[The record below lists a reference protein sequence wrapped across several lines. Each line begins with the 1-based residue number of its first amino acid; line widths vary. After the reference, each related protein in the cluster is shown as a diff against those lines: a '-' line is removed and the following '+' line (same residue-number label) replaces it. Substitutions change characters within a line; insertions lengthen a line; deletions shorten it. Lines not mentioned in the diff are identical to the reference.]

1 MKRVYFANCP
11 GNELPCSSDE
21 LDRMT
26 DQEIKIAYSHVSWV
40 LKPDW
45 KIKADYQFINRI
57 PGFALAWQFLQ
68 RLPEYRVWQCPLSE
82 MISLSC
88 VLPMEIRKELGLE
101 RILPERPTMR
111 FRQETVSDPLIQA
124 DSVQKDFTGFL
135 NRISK
140 SDVLRHRNEYIGV
153 YQEVCIDTARE
164 AFQEKWGVSA
174 PWPPGAE
181 QGKLDEFNPFLP
193 LTPPSGQAN
202 RKSIIETLR
211 LLDAQSEGVKEN
223 EIWHFLLPHS
233 SARDCQIKRYTRKGA
248 IQAYSDKG
256 YLGWL
261 NSPPK

>member
-26 DQEIKIAYSHVSWV
+26 DQEIKVAYSHVSWV
-40 LKPDW
+40 FKPDW
-45 KIKADYQFINRI
+45 KIEADYQFIHQI

-68 RLPEYRVWQCPLSE
+68 RLPEYRKWQKPLDE
-82 MISLSC
+82 MNDLSRI
-88 VLPMEIRKELGLE
+88 LPMDIGKELGLE
-101 RILPERPTMR
+101 KILPQRTTIR
-111 FRQETVSDPLIQA
+111 FRQETVSDPLIPA
-124 DSVQKDFTGFL
+124 DSVQEDFTGFL

-140 SDVLRHRNEYIGV
+140 GEVLRNRDEYIGV
-153 YQEVCIDTARE
+153 YQEVCIDTATV
-164 AFQEKWGVSA
+164 AFQERWGVSA
-174 PWPPGAE
+174 PWPPGSE
-181 QGKLDEFNPFLP
+181 RGKLDEFNPFLP

-211 LLDAQSEGVKEN
+211 LLDARSEGVKEN
-223 EIWHFLLPHS
+223 EIWHFLHPHLS
-233 SARDCQIKRYTRKGA
+233 TRDCQKKRDARARA
-248 IQAYSDKG
+248 IRAYSNKG